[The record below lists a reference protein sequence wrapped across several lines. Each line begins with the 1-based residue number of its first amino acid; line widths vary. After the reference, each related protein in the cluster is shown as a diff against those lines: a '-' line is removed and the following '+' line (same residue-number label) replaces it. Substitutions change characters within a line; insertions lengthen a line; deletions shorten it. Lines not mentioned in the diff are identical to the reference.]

1 MKAFRLFAMLLAL
14 CLALGAVP
22 ALAEEL
28 CFDAEPVPAELE
40 GELLTDDMQ
49 AAPQPESAVMAAEDD
64 AEAEGLPV
72 TEKTFP
78 DEAFRKYILEY
89 IDTDQDG
96 ALSDAEIGAVT
107 RIDLPADVIDATGIS
122 SFVKVKGIGGE
133 WGGKLKKLPLG
144 KLPRLEWLNVCGTR
158 LEELE
163 LGGCPALL
171 DLNVSENKL
180 TTLDVSKNTK
190 LKELA
195 ASYNKL
201 TAINVSK
208 NTKLTSLTVRC
219 NSGLKKLDVSKN
231 TKLNILLC
239 GYTAVG
245 KVDIANCPKLLA
257 VMKKDYLPHVL
268 TKEKKY
274 TGGSIAWSGDPWED
288 SEKIELPTK
297 ARLYNGKKLLYKNSK
312 PTKLEFYVTEYSTG
326 KTVNTRNNR
335 MTATGEYYLRVKA
348 TPAYAAKPLV
358 IELSNNKGDY
368 IGIYN
373 DNNGFFQSQE
383 PGTPTL
389 KVYMSGKKVYS
400 LKIKV
405 DVPVEKEE
413 IE

>member
-1 MKAFRLFAMLLAL
+1 
-14 CLALGAVP
+14 
-22 ALAEEL
+22 
-28 CFDAEPVPAELE
+28 
-40 GELLTDDMQ
+40 
-49 AAPQPESAVMAAEDD
+49 MAAVAT

-72 TEKTFP
+72 TEAVFP
-78 DEAFRKYILEY
+78 DEAFRKYILANF
-89 IDTDQDG
+89 DTDQDG
-96 ALSDAEIGAVT
+96 TLSDAEIGAVT
-107 RIDLPADVIDATGIS
+107 RIDLPADVSDATGIS
-122 SFVKVKGIGGE
+122 SFAKVKGISAE

-144 KLPRLEWLNVCGTR
+144 KLARLEWLNVCGTR
-158 LEELE
+158 LEKLE

-171 DLNVSENKL
+171 R
-180 TTLDVSKNTK
+180 LDVS
-190 LKELA
+190 E
-195 ASYNKL
+195 NKL

-208 NTKLTSLTVRC
+208 NTKLTCLSVRC

-231 TKLNILLC
+231 TKLKILLC

-257 VMKKDYLPHVL
+257 VMKKDCLPHAW

-312 PTKLEFYVTEYSTG
+312 PTKLKFYVTDYSTG
-326 KTVNTRNNR
+326 KTVSTRNNR
-335 MTATGEYYLRVKA
+335 MTATGDYYLRVKA
-348 TPAYAAKPLV
+348 TPSYAAKPLV
-358 IELSNNKGDY
+358 IKLSNNRGDC
-368 IGIYN
+368 IGMYN
-373 DNNGFFQSQE
+373 DENGFFQSQG

>member
-1 MKAFRLFAMLLAL
+1 MKSFRLFALLLAL

-28 CFDAEPVPAELE
+28 TFDAEPAPAELE

-49 AAPQPESAVMAAEDD
+49 AAPESESAVMAAEATAED
-64 AEAEGLPV
+64 AGLPV
-72 TEKTFP
+72 TEAIFP
-78 DEAFRKYILEY
+78 DEAFRKYILADF
-89 IDTDQDG
+89 DTDQDG

-107 RIDLPADVIDATGIS
+107 RIDLPADVTDATGIS
-122 SFVKVKGIGGE
+122 SFAKVKGISAE

-158 LEELE
+158 LEKLE

-171 DLNVSENKL
+171 RLDVSENKL
-180 TTLDVSKNTK
+180 TALDVSKNTK

-195 ASYNKL
+195 ANYNKL
-201 TAINVSK
+201 TAINVR
-208 NTKLTSLTVRC
+208 NNRKLESLSVRC

-257 VMKKDYLPHVL
+257 VMKKDYLPHAW
-268 TKEKKY
+268 TEEKKY
-274 TGGSIAWSGDPWED
+274 TGGSIAWSGEPWED

-312 PTKLEFYVTEYSTG
+312 PTKLKFYVTDYNTG
-326 KTVNTRNNR
+326 KTVSTRNNR
-335 MTATGEYYLRVKA
+335 MTATGDYYLRVKA
-348 TPAYAAKPLV
+348 TPSYAAKPLV
-358 IELSNNKGDY
+358 IKLSNNRGDY

-373 DNNGFFQSQE
+373 DNNGFFQSQA